1 MSGALCAAL
10 MAEGIS
16 VFFPAFNDEGSIV
29 GLVGDALAVLP
40 TLADDYEVIVVNDGS
55 SDSTAEVLD
64 ELALAEPRLRI
75 VHHESNRGY
84 GAALRTGFA
93 SATKELVF
101 YTDGDGQYDVRE
113 LVRLRPLLTG
123 GVDVVN
129 GYKIERA
136 DVWRRKALGA
146 AYNRLAHLLFKLPI
160 RDVDCDFRLLRR
172 RAVQAVE
179 LFSSSGSICV
189 EMVYKLHRSGC
200 VFREVPVSH
209 YPRAHGRSQFFTLRR
224 VGRTALDLLGL
235 WLKTGAPSRLLR
247 RRDAE
252 TQDTAEDP
260 AAPATPAVSRRSDP
274 AERSLSGEDGP
285 SGASRPRR
293 RSRGRRGASRRG
305 A

>member
-1 MSGALCAAL
+1 VSEASGPNGRMSGALDAAL

-55 SDSTAEVLD
+55 TDRTAEVLA
-64 ELALAEPRLRI
+64 ELARTEPRLRV

-84 GAALRTGFA
+84 GAALRTGFE

-113 LVRLRPLLTG
+113 MVRLRPLLAP

-146 AYNRLAHLLFKLPI
+146 AYNRLAHFLFNLPI
-160 RDVDCDFRLLRR
+160 RDVDCDFRLMRR
-172 RAVQAVE
+172 RAIERVE

-189 EMVYKLHRSGC
+189 ELVYKLHRAGC
-200 VFREVPVSH
+200 VFVEVPVSH

-224 VGRTALDLLGL
+224 VAHTALNLMSL

-247 RRDAE
+247 
-252 TQDTAEDP
+252 
-260 AAPATPAVSRRSDP
+260 
-274 AERSLSGEDGP
+274 GED
-285 SGASRPRR
+285 AKPRGQ
-293 RSRGRRGASRRG
+293 S
-305 A
+305 

>member
-1 MSGALCAAL
+1 
-10 MAEGIS
+10 
-16 VFFPAFNDEGSIV
+16 
-29 GLVGDALAVLP
+29 
-40 TLADDYEVIVVNDGS
+40 VIVVNDGS
-55 SDSTAEVLD
+55 SDRTAEVLD
-64 ELALAEPRLRI
+64 ELARTEPRLRV

-113 LVRLRPLLTG
+113 LVRLRPLLVA

-136 DVWRRKALGA
+136 DLWRRKALGA
-146 AYNRLAHLLFKLPI
+146 AYNRVAHLLFKLPI

-172 RAVQAVE
+172 RAVEGIE

-189 EMVYKLHRSGC
+189 ELVHKLRLAGC
-200 VFREVPVSH
+200 VFVEVPVNH

-224 VGRTALDLLGL
+224 VGRTALDLVAL
-235 WLKTGAPSRLLR
+235 WVKAGAPSRLLR

-252 TQDTAEDP
+252 TQ
-260 AAPATPAVSRRSDP
+260 R
-274 AERSLSGEDGP
+274 DG
-285 SGASRPRR
+285 
-293 RSRGRRGASRRG
+293 
-305 A
+305 